1 MDHGNWQSAIS
12 IWGSFVLDLVVI
24 KDGGERRGPSV
35 LTYGV
40 RSSESQIDGKNV
52 FHAARKVEAPKL
64 IQEFAEDVTQLTC
77 NIVRIGKE
85 SAALL
90 LNRICKIDSFPRGS
104 K

>member
-1 MDHGNWQSAIS
+1 M
-12 IWGSFVLDLVVI
+12 DLVVI

-40 RSSESQIDGKNV
+40 RSSQESQIDGKNV